1 MQTSRGLVLKPL
13 RISFDFHQLL
23 PIEFQQQIEPFLL
36 ADEKFWPGCESFSCA
51 RYGEKKIWDFYHD
64 PDYVSCPPLSQQST
78 KSFSDVTDLRAV
90 DIKQATKQQDQ
101 EIAVFW
107 SGGID
112 STVALAAIIKNF
124 DSADLKNVT
133 VFANDQS
140 YFENPIFY
148 HSVIEKYQL
157 KTVNFKNFSND
168 KIQAL
173 FDRYYVIDGEPA
185 DKLWIVNIAIQF
197 ESAYG
202 AGSLTT
208 PLKQISSKFIEF
220 LTGYMSAD
228 QADQYYDSLIKN
240 INEVGVEIVT
250 LGDLFW
256 WINFN
261 FHWVEHLLI
270 WYNQFP
276 IKNFESYNQY
286 KKNYKP
292 WYNTEE
298 YQLWSLADRPKSIK
312 TDRHDLYKMPAKQ
325 YIYELDRNTY
335 YLNYKSKLASPK
347 DLKKSVNDMVILADG
362 SSLDC
367 NDCVAVE
374 KFIRKNCLIR

>member
-1 MQTSRGLVLKPL
+1 MKPL
-13 RISFDFHQLL
+13 RISFDFYQLL
-23 PIEFQQQIEPFLL
+23 PSDTKLKLETSLL
-36 ADEKFWPGCESFSCA
+36 ADEKFWPGCAAVSSP
-51 RYGEKKIWDFYHD
+51 RYGSSKVWDFYHD
-64 PDYVSCPPLSQQST
+64 PDYVLCPALNQQST
-78 KSFSDVTDLRAV
+78 KSFNDVTDLRAV
-90 DIKQATKQQDQ
+90 DIKQAMKQQDQ

-112 STVALAAIIKNF
+112 STVALAAMVKNF
-124 DSADLKNVT
+124 DSVDLKNIT
-133 VFANDQS
+133 VIANNQS
-140 YFENPIFY
+140 YYENPIFY

-157 KTVNFKNFSND
+157 KTVNFKNFSD
-168 KIQAL
+168 DRIQEL
-173 FDRYYVIDGEPA
+173 FDRYYVVDGEPA

-197 ESAYG
+197 ESVYG
-202 AGSLTT
+202 AGSLIT
-208 PLKQISSKFIEF
+208 PLKKISNKFIEF

-228 QADQYYDSLIKN
+228 QANQYYNSLIQN
-240 INEVGVEIVT
+240 INEAGVEIVT

-276 IKNFESYNQY
+276 IKNHESYKQY

-298 YQLWSLADRPKSIK
+298 YQLWSLSDRPKSIK

-325 YIYELDRNTY
+325 YIDDLVKDPY
-335 YLNYKSKLASPK
+335 YLNYKSKLGSPK
-347 DLKKSVNDMVILADG
+347 NLKKSVDNMVILSDG
-362 SSLDC
+362 TSLDC
-367 NDCVAVE
+367 KNRTLVE
-374 KFIRKNCLIR
+374 DFITKNCLV

>member
-1 MQTSRGLVLKPL
+1 MKPL
-13 RISFDFHQLL
+13 RISFDFYQLL
-23 PIEFQQQIEPFLL
+23 PADTKLKLETFLL
-36 ADEKFWPGCESFSCA
+36 ADEKFWPGCESVSSP
-51 RYGEKKIWDFYHD
+51 RYGSSKIWDFYHD
-64 PDYVSCPPLSQQST
+64 PDYVLCPTLNQQST
-78 KSFSDVTDLRAV
+78 SSFGDVTDLRAV
-90 DIKQATKQQDQ
+90 DIKQAMKQQDQ

-112 STVALAAIIKNF
+112 STVALAAMVKNF
-124 DSADLKNVT
+124 DSADLKNIT
-133 VFANDQS
+133 VIANNQS

-168 KIQAL
+168 KIQDL
-173 FDRYYVIDGEPA
+173 FDRYYVVDGEPA

-197 ESAYG
+197 ESIYG
-202 AGSLTT
+202 AGSLVT
-208 PLKQISSKFIEF
+208 PLAKISNKFIEF
-220 LTGYMSAD
+220 LTGYMSVD
-228 QADQYYDSLIKN
+228 QANQYYNSLIQN
-240 INEVGVEIVT
+240 IMEAGVEIVT

-276 IKNFESYNQY
+276 IKNSQSYKQY

-292 WYNTEE
+292 WFNTEQ
-298 YQLWSLADRPKSIK
+298 YQLWSLSDRPKSIK

-325 YIYELDRNTY
+325 YIYDLVQDPY
-335 YLNYKSKLASPK
+335 YLNYKSKLGSPK
-347 DLKKSVNDMVILADG
+347 NLKKSADNMVILSDG
-362 SSLDC
+362 SNLDC
-367 NDCVAVE
+367 SNPALVE
-374 KFIRKNCLIR
+374 DFIAKNCLV

>member
-1 MQTSRGLVLKPL
+1 MQVSRGSIVKPL
-13 RISFDFHQLL
+13 RISFDFYDLMPVDL
-23 PIEFQQQIEPFLL
+23 QQQIEPFLL
-36 ADEKFWPGCESFSCA
+36 ADKKFWPGCESFSCA
-51 RYGEKKIWDFYHD
+51 RYGKKKIWDFYHD
-64 PDYVSCPPLSQQST
+64 PDYATCPPLNQQSDI
-78 KSFSDVTDLRAV
+78 SFSDATDLRAL
-90 DIKQATKQQDQ
+90 DIKQAASNQDQ

-112 STVALAAIIKNF
+112 STVALASIIKNF

-133 VFANDQS
+133 VLANTQS
-140 YFENPIFY
+140 YYENPIFY
-148 HSVIEKYQL
+148 HAVIEKYRL
-157 KTVNFKNFSND
+157 NIINFKNFSDD

-173 FDRYYVIDGEPA
+173 FDRYYVVDGEPA

-197 ESAYG
+197 ESMHG
-202 AGSLTT
+202 AGSLTM
-208 PLKQISSKFIEF
+208 PLKQISNKFVEF

-228 QADQYYDSLIKN
+228 HADQYYNSLIQN
-240 INEVGVEIVT
+240 INDAGIEIVT

-276 IKNFESYNQY
+276 IKTPESYNQY

-292 WYNTEE
+292 WYNSEE
-298 YQLWSLADRPKSIK
+298 YQLWSLSDRPKSIK
-312 TDRHDLYKMPAKQ
+312 TDRLDLYKMPAKQ
-325 YIYELDRNTY
+325 YIYDLVRDPY

-347 DLKKSVNDMVILADG
+347 NLKKSVGDMVILSDG
-362 SSLDC
+362 TSLDC
-367 NDCVAVE
+367 DNRVLVE
-374 KFIRKNCLIR
+374 NFINENCLL